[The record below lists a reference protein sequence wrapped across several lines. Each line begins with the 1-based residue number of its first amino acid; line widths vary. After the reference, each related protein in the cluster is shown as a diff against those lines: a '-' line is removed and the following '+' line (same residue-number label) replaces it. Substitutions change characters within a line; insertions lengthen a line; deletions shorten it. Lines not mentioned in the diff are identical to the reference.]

1 MQEHKNE
8 KPILIGE
15 VLRRLFDIECISK
28 ELLGDHEEY
37 PYTIRLDIP
46 QGKFNEIVN
55 DLNEAIAL
63 ICVFEEKGMIYLHP
77 NSINDPIG
85 QSATLMRLTEDT
97 KIENR
102 AMFDTAC
109 FNSWKLLNSY
119 YYLTNG
125 FDDYVE
131 NGYKTVETR
140 RHHQVL
146 GVSFANILL
155 AICIAVVS
163 SFLSFCMFVYTIWW
177 NSKHNQ
183 IKLDSKQYEQIIELL
198 YQKDVQ
204 MSNQTTKI
212 IDEIDKEMK
221 SIEDSVLSAV
231 KVTSKTPVR

>member
-55 DLNEAIAL
+55 SFNEAIAL
-63 ICVFEEKGMIYLHP
+63 IRVLEEKGMIYLQP
-77 NSINDPIG
+77 NSIDDPIG
-85 QSATLMRLTEDT
+85 QSATLMRSTEDT

-131 NGYKTVETR
+131 KKFRTVETR
-140 RHHQVL
+140 RHRQVIIVAL
-146 GVSFANILL
+146 IGIVV
-155 AICIAVVS
+155 AIGISICTT
-163 SFLSFCMFVYTIWW
+163 CW
-177 NSKHNQ
+177 NSKHNH
-183 IKLDSKQYEQIIELL
+183 IKFESKQYEQIIELIQ
-198 YQKDVQ
+198 QKDVQ

-221 SIEDSVLSAV
+221 SLGDSVLSAV
-231 KVTSKTPVR
+231 KVIPQTPIR